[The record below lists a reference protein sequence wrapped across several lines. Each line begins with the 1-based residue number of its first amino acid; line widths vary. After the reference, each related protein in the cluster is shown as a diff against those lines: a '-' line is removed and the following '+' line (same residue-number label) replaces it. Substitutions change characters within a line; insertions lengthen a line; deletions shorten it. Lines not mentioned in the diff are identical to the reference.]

1 MKKYIIASL
10 LLIAVLGLLAD
21 SGVAYLSANKGKVE
35 LQRDSKALKFKT
47 GQILNN
53 EDILKT
59 GGQSFAAYK
68 FVDASST
75 VKVFANS
82 VVKIKANKDGKKLS
96 KTVSVSKGNVYS
108 SVKKNTGTYRVDTP
122 GTVASVKGTGFLTGV
137 SATEGTKYI
146 VVEGSI
152 EIEIKAT
159 GGRQT
164 LKAGKSATI
173 DLDGNY
179 EEYDTTPAELKQID
193 NLEDEAG
200 APFDQSTI
208 RIPIQNS
215 TGQTKYIE
223 ISY

>member
-1 MKKYIIASL
+1 MKKIIITGIL
-10 LLIAVLGLLAD
+10 LTAILGLLAS
-21 SGVAYLSANKGKVE
+21 SGVAYLSANKGKVD
-35 LQRDSKALKFKT
+35 LQRNSQAIKFKT

-82 VVKIKANKDGKKLS
+82 VVKIKAVKEGKNLS
-96 KTVSVSKGNVYS
+96 KTVAVTKGNVYS
-108 SVKKNTGTYRVDTP
+108 SVKKNTGAYRVDTP

-137 SATEGTKYI
+137 SVTDGTKYI
-146 VVEGSI
+146 VVDGTI

-159 GGRQT
+159 GERKQLG
-164 LKAGKSATI
+164 AGKSATI

-179 EEYDTTPAELKQID
+179 EEYNTTSGE
-193 NLEDEAG
+193 LEDIEDLEDQAG
-200 APFDQSTI
+200 EPFEQSTI
-208 RIPIQNS
+208 RIPIQNQA
-215 TGQTKYIE
+215 GQTKYIE
-223 ISY
+223 LSY